1 LTDSASPSKATG
13 ETIRRVAYLGTP
25 GVAVPPLQAMVDAGF
40 DVPLVIS
47 GPDKRRGRGSTLHPS
62 PVKAAALDL
71 GLTVSDRVDDLL
83 DVDLDLAVVVAYG
96 HLIKPNVLGH
106 VPMVNLHFSL
116 LPRWRGAAPVER
128 ALLEGDEATGVCV
141 MALEEGLDTGGVYRR
156 VERPITSMDTLES
169 LRNDLVAIGSD
180 LLVNA
185 LSEGLGVP
193 EPQVGEPTYAKKIQ
207 PEELHLDLSEPA
219 ILVDRVVRLG
229 RAWTTHDG
237 ARLRIWDVTVAPAR
251 SDLSPGEIAVD
262 KTSVVVGCGQ
272 GALELATVQPEGR
285 ARMGARD
292 WANGNRI
299 ESGVLLGR

>member
-1 LTDSASPSKATG
+1 M
-13 ETIRRVAYLGTP
+13 AYLGTP

-96 HLIKPNVLGH
+96 HLIKPNVLDH

-207 PEELHLDLSEPA
+207 PEELHLDLSDSA

-229 RAWTTHDG
+229 RAWTTHNG

-251 SDLSPGEIAVD
+251 RDLSPGEIAVD

-272 GALELATVQPEGR
+272 GALELVTVQPEGR